1 MCALTVEKAKAQA
14 KSITLVIDMIFFFF
28 WIVGLVDRDRSLLM
42 SKISPRSRR
51 VTISWVLGVR
61 IMMLRFQHV

>member
-1 MCALTVEKAKAQA
+1 MCALTVENAKAQA
-14 KSITLVIDMIFFFF
+14 KSITLVIDMMFF

-51 VTISWVLGVR
+51 ATIS
-61 IMMLRFQHV
+61 